1 MHAPRAKE
9 FLGQIPSLTHDL
21 PCSIELLQK
30 LSSMI
35 YDHSIASAEEIGA
48 LIGRDQSFAAK
59 ALALANSPFY
69 GLQRKISTI
78 GRAVAVLG
86 VREIRNMIF
95 IIHYKRLATML
106 QPELLDMNAFLD
118 HNLRVAEKAK
128 ALSEV
133 AGKGVPE
140 ELYTAGLLH
149 DIGKVLTALHRPE
162 DWRRIV
168 LGRKAR
174 EMWAAEA
181 AYWGIDHGT
190 IGAMAMEAWK
200 LPPVLV
206 EPVRFHHC
214 PEQAGAYR
222 EMAVMLSVAGSLV
235 SGHVPSG
242 TTEKLLLEEL
252 GVDQRILRQVMVSG
266 VSVGRRDPS
275 LLH

>member
-1 MHAPRAKE
+1 MNAPRANE

-30 LSSMI
+30 LSAMI
-35 YDHSIASAEEIGA
+35 YDHSLASAEEIGA

-69 GLQRKISTI
+69 GLQRKVSTV

-106 QPELLDMNAFLD
+106 QPELLDMNEFLD
-118 HNLRVAEKAK
+118 HNLKVAEKAK
-128 ALSEV
+128 VVCEV
-133 AGKGVPE
+133 AGKGEPE

-149 DIGKVLTALHRPE
+149 DIGKVLIALHRPE

-168 LGRKAR
+168 LGRKSR

-181 AYWGIDHGT
+181 AYWGVDHGT

-206 EPVRFHHC
+206 EPIRFHHC
-214 PEQAGAYR
+214 PEFAGAHR
-222 EMAVMLSVAGSLV
+222 EMAVILSVADSFV
-235 SGHVPSG
+235 SGNVPSE
-242 TTEKLLLEEL
+242 TSEKLLLEEL
-252 GVDQRILRQVMVSG
+252 GIDQRTLHQALISG
-266 VSVGRRDPS
+266 VSDSGRDPS

>member
-1 MHAPRAKE
+1 MNAPRANE

-30 LSSMI
+30 LSAMI
-35 YDHSIASAEEIGA
+35 YDHSLASAEEIGA

-69 GLQRKISTI
+69 GLQRKVATV

-118 HNLRVAEKAK
+118 HNLKVAEKAK
-128 ALSEV
+128 VVCEV
-133 AGKGVPE
+133 AGRGEPE

-168 LGRKAR
+168 LGRKSHVRCGPRRRRTGVSTTAPSAPWPWR
-174 EMWAAEA
+174 
-181 AYWGIDHGT
+181 HGNSPPCSSSRSGST
-190 IGAMAMEAWK
+190 I
-200 LPPVLV
+200 
-206 EPVRFHHC
+206 
-214 PEQAGAYR
+214 
-222 EMAVMLSVAGSLV
+222 
-235 SGHVPSG
+235 VPSAPG
-242 TTEKLLLEEL
+242 RTGRWRSSSRSRTASSQAMSRRE
-252 GVDQRILRQVMVSG
+252 RPRSSCSRNSG
-266 VSVGRRDPS
+266 SISEPS
-275 LLH
+275 IKP